1 MDSKIKGIIDLLQ
14 LSNNMLFAEN
24 AFQFYI
30 DNQINEKE
38 LKEILNYNNF
48 SLPAYFYHM
57 PIRKK
62 KTFLNHVQT
71 RVYFENNVP
80 KIYSYEVFNKNYFYY
95 LVDCAKKNKSITE
108 KLIRYVNEIGF
119 EVNLMFLGM
128 EHIKIQ
134 YSKLARY
141 ETLMNYCKDN
151 KINNIYDLLVSLFS
165 YVIVPND
172 IKELQNLVIAQM
184 KKENMFNFDLDEKYN
199 RFALYIECIINLL
212 PKKEA
217 NTLKIKFKIL
227 EKKYLRDNDYYDDE
241 LHQKRIINT
250 FKKKIK
256 DNKILNLAYGL
267 VLNNQEEFSNFY
279 PNGYSSFYYYFLEEC

>member
-1 MDSKIKGIIDLLQ
+1 MESKIKNIIDLLQ
-14 LSNNMLFAEN
+14 ASNNMLFAEN
-24 AFQFYI
+24 AFKFYI

-38 LKEILNYNNF
+38 LKEILSYNNF
-48 SLPAYFYHM
+48 SLPDYFYDM

-62 KTFLNHVQT
+62 KTFLNHIQT
-71 RVYFENNVP
+71 RIYFDNNKP

-95 LVDCAKKNKSITE
+95 LVECAKKNKSITE
-108 KLIRYVNEIGF
+108 KLIDYVNEIGI

-141 ETLMNYCKDN
+141 ETIMNYCKDK

-165 YVIVPND
+165 YVVAPDD
-172 IKELQNLVIAQM
+172 IKQLQNLLIAQI
-184 KKENMFNFDLDEKYN
+184 KKENMLNFDLDDKFV
-199 RFALYIECIINLL
+199 RFALYIECILNLL
-212 PKKEA
+212 SKKEA
-217 NTLKIKFKIL
+217 NTLKIKFNIL
-227 EKKYLRDNDYYDDE
+227 NKEYLRENDYYDDE

-267 VLNNQEEFSNFY
+267 VLNNQEEFSSFG
-279 PNGYSSFYYYFLEEC
+279 PNGYSSIYYYFLEE